1 MVLSSVLSIARLPAR
16 ATRQALRSVA
26 NPSAINALSMAI
38 AQGSLKVVQS
48 DESVEIEGL
57 EINIEFNEERLLST
71 AGFATALSIGSI
83 YWLGERLRIAFR
95 YARMIEAL
103 EELQSALRKGDQA
116 NAARITRRIEQI
128 SNPLLDP
135 ETLLPIESADEVKDV
150 FEILF
155 DCPAV
160 NGSMFKAENLV
171 SIVDE
176 GIEGGV
182 KVARLAAL
190 EATDEALE
198 KMIIKARPIAGFGAS
213 RLIGAALW
221 VDTVFWVATSAIDL
235 GLNYA
240 GIDEEDQRIPI
251 LADIPFI
258 GALFD
263 FSDSTGSSFV
273 DLVISPILD
282 GIISLL
288 GFEDE
293 ADALVST
300 LWTIITSAALN
311 PTLLPFVLALLDF
324 YIDDLDLDFEVPA
337 LFNISSIG
345 GFSIDVFK
353 VFRPEPTDVLIL
365 WLYAIVAKIFF
376 KAWVLPAYRIIVG
389 E

>member
-135 ETLLPIESADEVKDV
+135 KTLLPIESADEVKDV

-155 DCPAV
+155 DRPAV

-213 RLIGAALW
+213 RLIGAA
-221 VDTVFWVATSAIDL
+221 
-235 GLNYA
+235 
-240 GIDEEDQRIPI
+240 
-251 LADIPFI
+251 
-258 GALFD
+258 
-263 FSDSTGSSFV
+263 
-273 DLVISPILD
+273 
-282 GIISLL
+282 
-288 GFEDE
+288 
-293 ADALVST
+293 
-300 LWTIITSAALN
+300 
-311 PTLLPFVLALLDF
+311 
-324 YIDDLDLDFEVPA
+324 
-337 LFNISSIG
+337 
-345 GFSIDVFK
+345 
-353 VFRPEPTDVLIL
+353 
-365 WLYAIVAKIFF
+365 
-376 KAWVLPAYRIIVG
+376 
-389 E
+389 